1 MSRTADFVAQ
11 IARQRADIGALRN
24 AELNIPLGKLHPHA
38 RTNGDELRRVHLDI
52 ARGKLDD
59 MAFACSLVGLLPIY
73 LDGGIRRRH
82 LLLRP
87 EHLLDRLLRKAT
99 VTGFHRRFTG
109 PCDRTIAIVG
119 IGPHAERDGGPIRF
133 IVPSKVRAQP
143 GGGADADGQHTACQ
157 RIERAR
163 MADALLAEDAT
174 AAIDHVMGRHAAG
187 LVDADY
193 QRQPRFSSLHLAH
206 TASCSAART

>member
-1 MSRTADFVAQ
+1 
-11 IARQRADIGALRN
+11 
-24 AELNIPLGKLHPHA
+24 
-38 RTNGDELRRVHLDI
+38 
-52 ARGKLDD
+52 
-59 MAFACSLVGLLPIY
+59 MAFAGSLVGLLPVY

-99 VTGFHRRFTG
+99 VTDFHRRLTG
-109 PCDRTIAIVG
+109 SRDRTLAIVG
-119 IGPHAERDGGPIRF
+119 VSPHAERDSSPIRF
-133 IVPSKVRAQP
+133 IVPGKVRAQP
-143 GGGADADGQHTACQ
+143 GGGADANRQHTACQ

-163 MADALLAEDAT
+163 MADALLAEDT
-174 AAIDHVMGRHAAG
+174 AAAVDHVMGRHAAG

>member
-1 MSRTADFVAQ
+1 
-11 IARQRADIGALRN
+11 
-24 AELNIPLGKLHPHA
+24 
-38 RTNGDELRRVHLDI
+38 
-52 ARGKLDD
+52 
-59 MAFACSLVGLLPIY
+59 MAFAGSFVGLLPVY

-82 LLLRP
+82 LLLLP

-99 VTGFHRRFTG
+99 VTDFHRRFTG
-109 PCDRTIAIVG
+109 ACDRTLAIVG
-119 IGPHAERDGGPIRF
+119 ISPNAERDGGPIRF
-133 IVPSKVRAQP
+133 VVPGQIRAQP
-143 GGGADADGQHTACQ
+143 GGGADADGQHAACQ

-187 LVDADY
+187 LVHADY